1 MKTLIGDTLRN
12 RLTGE
17 VYKVKRIKMETVMLE
32 AENRPNKVWL
42 GPIEMLGRIYEKVEN
57 QYA

>member
-42 GPIEMLGRIYEKVEN
+42 GPIEMLGMFYEKVEN
-57 QYA
+57 Q

>member
-1 MKTLIGDTLRN
+1 MKTWIGDILKN

-42 GPIEMLGRIYEKVEN
+42 GDNEMLGIFFEKVEN
-57 QYA
+57 Q

>member
-1 MKTLIGDTLRN
+1 MKTWIGDILKN

-42 GPIEMLGRIYEKVEN
+42 GDNEMLGIFYEKVEN
-57 QYA
+57 Q